1 MSLPKLP
8 PDNLNPAVIEP
19 VELTPEQKIN
29 HSIRVARDSV
39 WVITS
44 ELSREFFRN
53 ESLSLLKSNVAHLEL
68 VMSNSEIANC
78 GQDLSDITEA
88 IELGKNVIAILEGQ

>member
-8 PDNLNPAVIEP
+8 PIDLNPAAVEP
-19 VELTPEQKIN
+19 AELTPEQKIDY
-29 HSIRVARDSV
+29 SIKVARDSV

-53 ESLSLLKSNVAHLEL
+53 ESLSLLKANVAHLEL
-68 VMSNSEIANC
+68 VIGNSDIANC

-88 IELGKNVIAILEGQ
+88 IELGKNAIAVLEGQ